1 MIVKE
6 AMSRVV
12 HSCQSSQT
20 LDDAARLLWDHDV
33 GALPVLDGA
42 GRLMAMLTDRDV
54 CMAAY
59 TQGKALRELPV
70 YAARS
75 QALFTCHCGDR
86 LSTAERTM
94 RVHQVR
100 RLPVVDDA
108 GRLVGMLSLADL
120 ARVSVASGK
129 HGAPPH
135 VDVTATLATVSRR
148 RPEPAAPSLASHS
161 RRETVPEQ
169 DAQVLRDSDRSQPP
183 TRIQLPSLA
192 QARSVRPLAR
202 GLRLP

>member
-1 MIVKE
+1 MIVRE
-6 AMSRVV
+6 AMSRLL

-20 LDDAARLLWDHDV
+20 LADAARLLWEHDV

-42 GRLMAMLTDRDV
+42 GRLTAMITDRDV

-59 TQGKALRELPV
+59 TQGKALRELTV
-70 YAARS
+70 ESARS
-75 QALFTCHCGDR
+75 QALFTCHWGDR

-108 GRLVGMLSLADL
+108 GRLVGVLSLADL

-129 HGAPPH
+129 HGAPSH
-135 VDVTATLATVSRR
+135 VDVTNTLATVSSRR
-148 RPEPAAPSLASHS
+148 RPESLESDG
-161 RRETVPEQ
+161 RQDTVPEQ
-169 DAQVLRDSDRSQPP
+169 DTQVLPDTDRSQPP
-183 TRIQLPSLA
+183 ARIHPPSLA